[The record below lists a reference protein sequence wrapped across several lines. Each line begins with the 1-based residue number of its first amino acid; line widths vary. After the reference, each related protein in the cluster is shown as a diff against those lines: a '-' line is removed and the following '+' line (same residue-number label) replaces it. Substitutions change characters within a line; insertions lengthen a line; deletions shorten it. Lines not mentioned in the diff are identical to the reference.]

1 MKKLLALALA
11 LIMALGCAGAFAEE
25 AAPAYGIDTQV
36 QLTLSHNIGPMLIGM
51 ATGNYDEQMS
61 EAILDVLDSM
71 YLDIACGGN
80 VLDMA
85 LMGNDAPLTALVG
98 MADEN
103 GVTLVGDLFPHYAL
117 RVEKAEIEALAQ
129 QLSEQLQAQ
138 FQQQLPEAEGES
150 VQLPELSEEEMQAL
164 MEDMQGYSEDINA
177 FLTAVQSNIQAS
189 EDGTTAVIPLTT
201 HQLAGLG
208 ESLLNRLSADE
219 VLKPYL
225 QMIIDQANARLPE
238 DQQVTLEQV
247 LAMAGQKVAELKA
260 AEDTVLV
267 TVTLINN
274 EDGSTYMELNAVNQV
289 LLAVTTVSTGMDATM
304 LISKNEITDAEALL
318 NAITD
323 GSNAEDAAVQLSIHR
338 ETDENGVDNN
348 AFGLEL
354 LYGGI
359 DVGLTCNN
367 AQTGAGTIDYVSHTI
382 GALSVNLLGGDL
394 VQLEVV
400 TMADDIPVAPELGE
414 RTVLDPLKL
423 TDEEK
428 QALIKDVTN
437 YGIPALAAAC
447 VQAMPD
453 QVAEL
458 VELGIN
464 MRKLSFQSGEETEDW
479 ESYDYSEDEY
489 QSEDDEE
496 AEADDGIDLTGVWT
510 APDGSQLILNA
521 DGTFQL
527 TYATKETQGTW
538 YKFAPGS
545 MMLDTERVG
554 QYCDYTEDT
563 ITTVIGFEELTFTR

>member
-1 MKKLLALALA
+1 MKKLLVLALA

-117 RVEKAEIEALAQ
+117 RVENAEIEALAQ
-129 QLSEQLQAQ
+129 QLSEQLQEQ
-138 FQQQLPEAEGES
+138 LQLPGTEGES

-164 MEDMQGYSEDINA
+164 MEDMQGYMEDINA
-177 FLTAVQSNIQAS
+177 FLTAVQSDMQVS

-201 HQLAGLG
+201 HQLAGLA

-225 QMIIDQANARLPE
+225 QMAIDQANAQLPE

-247 LAMAGQKVAELKA
+247 LAMASQKVAELKA
-260 AEDTVLV
+260 AENTELANV
-267 TVTLINN
+267 TMIKN
-274 EDGSTYMELNAVNQV
+274 EDGSTYVKLDVAKKVMV
-289 LLAVTTVSTGMDATM
+289 AVTAVSTGVDATI
-304 LISKNEITDAEALL
+304 LISKNEITDGEALL

-323 GSNAEDAAVQLSIHR
+323 GSNAEDVAVQLSIHS

-382 GALSVNLLGGDL
+382 GVLSVNLLGGDL

-414 RTVLDPLKL
+414 RTVLNPLKL

-496 AEADDGIDLTGVWT
+496 AEADDGIDLTGTWT
-510 APDGSQLILNA
+510 APDGTVLILNA
-521 DGTFQL
+521 DGTFTL
-527 TYATKETQGTW
+527 IYCGKETQGTW
-538 YKFAPGS
+538 EKPFNGS
-545 MMLDTERVG
+545 VSLDTERVG
-554 QYCDYTEDT
+554 MYWDYTETT
-563 ITTVIGFEELTFTR
+563 ISGTIGFDWVDFTR

>member
-98 MADEN
+98 VKDED

-117 RVEKAEIEALAQ
+117 RVENAELEALVQ

-138 FQQQLPEAEGES
+138 FQEQLPEAED

-164 MEDMQGYSEDINA
+164 MEDMQGYQEDINA
-177 FLTAVQSNIQAS
+177 FLTAVQSDMQVS

-225 QMIIDQANARLPE
+225 QMAIDQANAQLSA

-247 LAMAGQKVAELKA
+247 LATASQKVEELKA
-260 AEDTVLV
+260 AEDTVLA
-267 TVTLINN
+267 TLTLMNN
-274 EDGSTYMELNAVNQV
+274 EDGSTYIELNAANKV
-289 LLAVTTVSTGMDATM
+289 LLAVTAVSTGMDATM
-304 LISKNEITDAEALL
+304 LISKAGITDAEAQL
-318 NAITD
+318 NAIMD

-348 AFGLEL
+348 AFGMEL

-367 AQTGAGTIDYVSHTI
+367 AQTGAGTVDYVSHTI

-400 TMADDIPVAPELGE
+400 TMAGDIPVAPELGE

-464 MRKLSFQSGEETEDW
+464 MRKLSLQSGEETEDW

-496 AEADDGIDLTGVWT
+496 AEADDGIDLTGTWT

-554 QYCDYTEDT
+554 QYCDYTEDA
-563 ITTVIGFEELTFTR
+563 IITVIGFEELTFTR

>member
-98 MADEN
+98 VKDED

-117 RVEKAEIEALAQ
+117 RVENAELEALVQ

-138 FQQQLPEAEGES
+138 FQEQLPEAED
-150 VQLPELSEEEMQAL
+150 VQLPELSEEELQAL
-164 MEDMQGYSEDINA
+164 MEDMQGYMEDINA
-177 FLTAVQSNIQAS
+177 FLTAVQSDMQVS

-201 HQLAGLG
+201 HQLAGLA
-208 ESLLNRLSADE
+208 ESVLNRLSVDE

-225 QMIIDQANARLPE
+225 QMAIDQANAQLSA

-247 LAMAGQKVAELKA
+247 LATASQKVAELKA
-260 AEDTVLV
+260 AEDTVLA
-267 TVTLINN
+267 TLTLMNN
-274 EDGSTYMELNAVNQV
+274 EDGSTYMELNAANKV
-289 LLAVTTVSTGMDATM
+289 LLTVTAVSTGMDATM

-323 GSNAEDAAVQLSIHR
+323 GSNAEDAAVQLSIHS

-354 LYGGI
+354 LYGGT

-382 GALSVNLLGGDL
+382 GVLSVNLLGGDL

-458 VELGIN
+458 VELGIQA
-464 MRKLSFQSGEETEDW
+464 KDLSFLPGSQDQTE
-479 ESYDYSEDEY
+479 ESYDYSYDTEDY
-489 QSEDDEE
+489 SYEE
-496 AEADDGIDLTGVWT
+496 EPYEDDGIDLTGTWT
-510 APDGSQLILNA
+510 APDGTVLILNA
-521 DGTFQL
+521 DGTFTL
-527 TYATKETQGTW
+527 IYCGKETQGTW
-538 YKFAPGS
+538 EKPFNGS
-545 MMLDTERVG
+545 VSLDTERVG
-554 QYCDYTEDT
+554 MYWDYTETT
-563 ITTVIGFEELTFTR
+563 ISGTIGFDWVDFTR

>member
-98 MADEN
+98 VKDED

-117 RVEKAEIEALAQ
+117 RVENAELEALVQ

-138 FQQQLPEAEGES
+138 FQEQLPGTEG
-150 VQLPELSEEEMQAL
+150 VQLPELSEEELQAL

-177 FLTAVQSNIQAS
+177 FLAAVQNDMQVT

-201 HQLAGLG
+201 HQLAGLA
-208 ESLLNRLSADE
+208 ESVLNRLSVDE

-225 QMIIDQANARLPE
+225 QMAIDQANAQLSA

-247 LAMAGQKVAELKA
+247 LATASQKVEELKA
-260 AEDTVLV
+260 AEDTVLA
-267 TVTLINN
+267 TLTLMNN
-274 EDGSTYMELNAVNQV
+274 EDGSTYMELNAANKV
-289 LLAVTTVSTGMDATM
+289 LLTVTAVSTGVDATM

-323 GSNAEDAAVQLSIHR
+323 GSNAEDAAVQLSIHS

-354 LYGGI
+354 LYGGT

-382 GALSVNLLGGDL
+382 GVLSVNLLGGDL

-458 VELGIN
+458 VELGIQA
-464 MRKLSFQSGEETEDW
+464 KDLSFLPGSQDQTE
-479 ESYDYSEDEY
+479 ESYDYSYDTEDY
-489 QSEDDEE
+489 SYEE
-496 AEADDGIDLTGVWT
+496 EPYEDDGIDLTGTWT
-510 APDGSQLILNA
+510 APDGTVLILNA
-521 DGTFQL
+521 DGTFTL
-527 TYATKETQGTW
+527 IYCGKETQGTW
-538 YKFAPGS
+538 EKPFNGS
-545 MMLDTERVG
+545 VSLDTERVG
-554 QYCDYTEDT
+554 MYWDYTETT
-563 ITTVIGFEELTFTR
+563 ISGTIGFDWVDFTR

>member
-98 MADEN
+98 VKDED

-117 RVEKAEIEALAQ
+117 RVENAELEALVQ
-129 QLSEQLQAQ
+129 QLTEQLEAQ
-138 FQQQLPEAEGES
+138 FQEQLPGTEG
-150 VQLPELSEEEMQAL
+150 VQLPELSEEELQAL

-177 FLTAVQSNIQAS
+177 FLAAVQNDMQVT

-201 HQLAGLG
+201 HQLAGLA
-208 ESLLNRLSADE
+208 ESVLNRLSVDE

-225 QMIIDQANARLPE
+225 QMAIDQANAQLSA

-260 AEDTVLV
+260 AEDTVLA
-267 TVTLINN
+267 TLTLMNN
-274 EDGSTYMELNAVNQV
+274 EDGSTYMELNAANKV
-289 LLAVTTVSTGMDATM
+289 LLTVTAVSTGMDATM

-323 GSNAEDAAVQLSIHR
+323 GSNAEDAAVQLSIHS

-354 LYGGI
+354 LYGGT

-382 GALSVNLLGGDL
+382 GVLSVNLLGGDL

-458 VELGIN
+458 VELGIQA
-464 MRKLSFQSGEETEDW
+464 KDLSFLPGSQDQTE
-479 ESYDYSEDEY
+479 ESYDYSYDTEDY
-489 QSEDDEE
+489 SYEE
-496 AEADDGIDLTGVWT
+496 EPYEDDGIDLTGTWT

-554 QYCDYTEDT
+554 QYCDYTEDA
-563 ITTVIGFEELTFTR
+563 IITVIGFEELTFTR

>member
-98 MADEN
+98 VKDED

-117 RVEKAEIEALAQ
+117 RVENAELEALVQ

-138 FQQQLPEAEGES
+138 FQEQLPEAED
-150 VQLPELSEEEMQAL
+150 VQLPELSEEELQAL
-164 MEDMQGYSEDINA
+164 MEDMQGYMEDINA
-177 FLTAVQSNIQAS
+177 FLTAVQSDMQVS

-201 HQLAGLG
+201 HQLAGLA
-208 ESLLNRLSADE
+208 ESVLNRLSVDE

-225 QMIIDQANARLPE
+225 QMAIDQANAQLSA

-247 LAMAGQKVAELKA
+247 LATASQKVEELKA
-260 AEDTVLV
+260 AEDTVLA
-267 TVTLINN
+267 TLTLMNN
-274 EDGSTYMELNAVNQV
+274 EDGSTYMELNAANKV
-289 LLAVTTVSTGMDATM
+289 LLAVTAVSTGMDATM

-323 GSNAEDAAVQLSIHR
+323 GSNAEDAAVQLSIHS

-354 LYGGI
+354 LYGGT

-367 AQTGAGTIDYVSHTI
+367 AQTGAGTVDYVSHTI

-400 TMADDIPVAPELGE
+400 TMAGDIPVAPELGE

-464 MRKLSFQSGEETEDW
+464 MRKLSLQSGEETEDW

-496 AEADDGIDLTGVWT
+496 AEADDGIDLTGTWT

-554 QYCDYTEDT
+554 QYCDYTEDA
-563 ITTVIGFEELTFTR
+563 IITVIGFEELTFTR

>member
-25 AAPAYGIDTQV
+25 SAPAYGIDTQV

-138 FQQQLPEAEGES
+138 FQEQLPGTEG
-150 VQLPELSEEEMQAL
+150 VQLPELSEEELQAL

-177 FLTAVQSNIQAS
+177 FLAAVQNDMQVT

-201 HQLAGLG
+201 HQLAGLA
-208 ESLLNRLSADE
+208 ESVLNRLSVDE

-225 QMIIDQANARLPE
+225 QMAIDQANAQLSA

-247 LAMAGQKVAELKA
+247 LATASQKVEELKA
-260 AEDTVLV
+260 AEDTVLA
-267 TVTLINN
+267 TLTLMNN
-274 EDGSTYMELNAVNQV
+274 EDGSTYMELNAANKV
-289 LLAVTTVSTGMDATM
+289 LLTVTAVSTGMDATM

-323 GSNAEDAAVQLSIHR
+323 GSNAEDAAVQLSIHS

-354 LYGGI
+354 LYGGT

-382 GALSVNLLGGDL
+382 GVLSVNLLGGDL

-464 MRKLSFQSGEETEDW
+464 MRKLSLQSGEETEDW

-496 AEADDGIDLTGVWT
+496 AEADDGIDLTGTWT

-554 QYCDYTEDT
+554 QYCDYTEDA
-563 ITTVIGFEELTFTR
+563 IITVIGFEELTFTR

>member
-138 FQQQLPEAEGES
+138 FQEQLPGTEG
-150 VQLPELSEEEMQAL
+150 VQLPELSEEELQAL

-177 FLTAVQSNIQAS
+177 FLAAVQNDIQAT

-201 HQLAGLG
+201 HQLAGLA
-208 ESLLNRLSADE
+208 ESVLNRLSVDE

-225 QMIIDQANARLPE
+225 QMAIDQANAQLSA

-247 LAMAGQKVAELKA
+247 LATASQKVEELKA
-260 AEDTVLV
+260 AEDTVLA
-267 TVTLINN
+267 TLTLMNN
-274 EDGSTYMELNAVNQV
+274 EDGSTYMELNAANKV
-289 LLAVTTVSTGMDATM
+289 LLTVTAVSTGVDATM

-323 GSNAEDAAVQLSIHR
+323 GSNAEDAAVQLSIHS

-354 LYGGI
+354 LYGGT

-382 GALSVNLLGGDL
+382 GVLSVNLLGGDL

-458 VELGIN
+458 VELGIQA
-464 MRKLSFQSGEETEDW
+464 KDLSFLPGSQDQTE
-479 ESYDYSEDEY
+479 ESYDYSYDTEDY
-489 QSEDDEE
+489 SYEE
-496 AEADDGIDLTGVWT
+496 EPYEDDGIDLTGTWT
-510 APDGSQLILNA
+510 APDGTVLILNA
-521 DGTFQL
+521 DGTFTL
-527 TYATKETQGTW
+527 IYCGKETQGTW
-538 YKFAPGS
+538 EKPFNGS
-545 MMLDTERVG
+545 VSLDTERVG
-554 QYCDYTEDT
+554 MYWDYTETT
-563 ITTVIGFEELTFTR
+563 ISGTIGFDWVDFTR

>member
-1 MKKLLALALA
+1 MKKLLVLALA

-117 RVEKAEIEALAQ
+117 RVENAEIEALAQ
-129 QLSEQLQAQ
+129 QLSEQLQEQ
-138 FQQQLPEAEGES
+138 LQLPGTEGES

-177 FLTAVQSNIQAS
+177 FLTAVQSDMQVS

-201 HQLAGLG
+201 HQLAGLA

-225 QMIIDQANARLPE
+225 QMAIDQANAQLPE

-247 LAMAGQKVAELKA
+247 LAMASQKVAELKA
-260 AEDTVLV
+260 AENTELANV
-267 TVTLINN
+267 TMIKN
-274 EDGSTYMELNAVNQV
+274 EDGSTYVKLDVAKKVMV
-289 LLAVTTVSTGMDATM
+289 AVTAVSTGVDATI
-304 LISKNEITDAEALL
+304 LISKNEITDGEALL

-323 GSNAEDAAVQLSIHR
+323 GSNAEDVAVQLSIHS

-348 AFGLEL
+348 AFGMEL

-382 GALSVNLLGGDL
+382 GVLSVNLLGGDL

-414 RTVLDPLKL
+414 RTVLNPLKL

-458 VELGIN
+458 VELGIQA
-464 MRKLSFQSGEETEDW
+464 KDLSFLPGSQDQTE
-479 ESYDYSEDEY
+479 ESYDYSYDTEDY
-489 QSEDDEE
+489 SYEE
-496 AEADDGIDLTGVWT
+496 EPYEDDGIDLTGTWT
-510 APDGSQLILNA
+510 APDGTVLILNA
-521 DGTFQL
+521 DGTFTL
-527 TYATKETQGTW
+527 IYCGKETQGTW
-538 YKFAPGS
+538 EKPFNGS
-545 MMLDTERVG
+545 VSLDTERVG
-554 QYCDYTEDT
+554 MYWDYTETT
-563 ITTVIGFEELTFTR
+563 ISGTIGFDWVDFTR

>member
-150 VQLPELSEEEMQAL
+150 VQLPELSEVEMQAL

-225 QMIIDQANARLPE
+225 QMIVDQVNAQLPE

-247 LAMAGQKVAELKA
+247 LAMASQKVEELKA

-304 LISKNEITDAEALL
+304 LISKNEITDGEALL

-348 AFGLEL
+348 AFGMKL

-414 RTVLDPLKL
+414 RTVLNPLKL

-479 ESYDYSEDEY
+479 ESYDYGEDEY

-496 AEADDGIDLTGVWT
+496 AEADDGIDLTGAWT

-538 YKFAPGS
+538 YKFGPGS

-554 QYCDYTEDT
+554 QYCDYTEDA

>member
-117 RVEKAEIEALAQ
+117 RVENAEIEALAQ

-138 FQQQLPEAEGES
+138 FQEQLPGTEG
-150 VQLPELSEEEMQAL
+150 VQLPELSEEELQAL

-177 FLTAVQSNIQAS
+177 FLTAVQSDMQVS

-201 HQLAGLG
+201 HQLAGLA
-208 ESLLNRLSADE
+208 ESVLNRLSADE

-225 QMIIDQANARLPE
+225 QMAIDQANAQLPE

-247 LAMAGQKVAELKA
+247 LAMAGQKVEEIKA

-267 TVTLINN
+267 TVTLKNN

-304 LISKNEITDAEALL
+304 LISKNEITDGEALL

-348 AFGLEL
+348 AFGMEL

-382 GALSVNLLGGDL
+382 GVLSVNLLGGDL

-458 VELGIN
+458 VELGIQA
-464 MRKLSFQSGEETEDW
+464 KDLSFLPGSQDQTE
-479 ESYDYSEDEY
+479 ESYDYSYDTEDY
-489 QSEDDEE
+489 SYEE
-496 AEADDGIDLTGVWT
+496 EPYEDDGIDLTGTWT
-510 APDGSQLILNA
+510 APDGTMLILNA
-521 DGTFQL
+521 DGTFTL
-527 TYATKETQGTW
+527 IYCGKETQGTW
-538 YKFAPGS
+538 EKPFNGS
-545 MMLDTERVG
+545 VSLDTERVG
-554 QYCDYTEDT
+554 MYWDYTETT
-563 ITTVIGFEELTFTR
+563 ISGTIGFDWVDFTR

>member
-98 MADEN
+98 VKDED

-117 RVEKAEIEALAQ
+117 RVENAELEALAQ
-129 QLSEQLQAQ
+129 QLSEQLQEQ
-138 FQQQLPEAEGES
+138 LQLPGTEG
-150 VQLPELSEEEMQAL
+150 VQLPELSEEELQAL
-164 MEDMQGYSEDINA
+164 MEDMQGYSKDINA
-177 FLTAVQSNIQAS
+177 FLAAVQNDMQVT

-201 HQLAGLG
+201 HQLAGLA
-208 ESLLNRLSADE
+208 ESVLNRLSVDE

-225 QMIIDQANARLPE
+225 QMAIDQANAQLSA

-247 LAMAGQKVAELKA
+247 LATASQKVEELKA
-260 AEDTVLV
+260 AEDTVLA
-267 TVTLINN
+267 TLTLMNN
-274 EDGSTYMELNAVNQV
+274 EDGSTYMELNAANKV
-289 LLAVTTVSTGMDATM
+289 LLTVTAVSTGMDATM

-323 GSNAEDAAVQLSIHR
+323 GSNAEDAAVQLSIHS

-354 LYGGI
+354 LYGGT

-423 TDEEK
+423 IDEEK

-458 VELGIN
+458 VELGIQA
-464 MRKLSFQSGEETEDW
+464 KDLSFLPGSQDQTE
-479 ESYDYSEDEY
+479 ESYDYSYDTEDY
-489 QSEDDEE
+489 SYEE
-496 AEADDGIDLTGVWT
+496 EPYEDDGIDLTGTWT
-510 APDGSQLILNA
+510 APDGTVLILNA
-521 DGTFQL
+521 DGTFTL
-527 TYATKETQGTW
+527 IYCGKETQGTW
-538 YKFAPGS
+538 EKPFNGS
-545 MMLDTERVG
+545 VSLDTERVG
-554 QYCDYTEDT
+554 MYWDYTETT
-563 ITTVIGFEELTFTR
+563 ISGTIGFDWVDFTR

>member
-129 QLSEQLQAQ
+129 QLSEQLQEQ
-138 FQQQLPEAEGES
+138 LQLPEAED
-150 VQLPELSEEEMQAL
+150 VQLPELSEEELQAL
-164 MEDMQGYSEDINA
+164 MEDMQGYMEDINA
-177 FLTAVQSNIQAS
+177 FLAAVQNDMQVS
-189 EDGTTAVIPLTT
+189 EDSTTAVIPLTT
-201 HQLAGLG
+201 HQLAGLA
-208 ESLLNRLSADE
+208 ESVLNRLSADE

-225 QMIIDQANARLPE
+225 QMAIDQANAQLSA

-247 LAMAGQKVAELKA
+247 LATASQKVEELKA
-260 AEDTVLV
+260 AEDTVLA

-304 LISKNEITDAEALL
+304 LISKNEITDGEALL

-323 GSNAEDAAVQLSIHR
+323 GSNAEDAAVQLSIHS

-382 GALSVNLLGGDL
+382 GVLSVNLLGGDL

-414 RTVLDPLKL
+414 RTVLNPLKL

-458 VELGIN
+458 VELGIQA
-464 MRKLSFQSGEETEDW
+464 KDLSFLPGSQDQTE
-479 ESYDYSEDEY
+479 ESYDYSYDTEDY
-489 QSEDDEE
+489 SYEE
-496 AEADDGIDLTGVWT
+496 EPYEDDGIDLTGAWT

>member
-98 MADEN
+98 VKDED

-117 RVEKAEIEALAQ
+117 RVENAELEALVQ
-129 QLSEQLQAQ
+129 QLTEQLEAQ
-138 FQQQLPEAEGES
+138 FQEQLPGTEG
-150 VQLPELSEEEMQAL
+150 VQLPELSEEELQAL

-177 FLTAVQSNIQAS
+177 FLAAVQNDMQVT

-201 HQLAGLG
+201 HQLAGLA
-208 ESLLNRLSADE
+208 ESVLNRLSVDE

-225 QMIIDQANARLPE
+225 QMAIDQANAQLSA

-260 AEDTVLV
+260 AEDTVLA
-267 TVTLINN
+267 TLTLMNN
-274 EDGSTYMELNAVNQV
+274 EDGSTYMELNAANKV
-289 LLAVTTVSTGMDATM
+289 LLTVTAVSTGMDATM

-323 GSNAEDAAVQLSIHR
+323 GSNAEDAAVQLSIHS

-354 LYGGI
+354 LYGGT

-382 GALSVNLLGGDL
+382 GVLSVNLLGGDL

-458 VELGIN
+458 VELGIQA
-464 MRKLSFQSGEETEDW
+464 KDLSFLPGSQDQTE
-479 ESYDYSEDEY
+479 ESYDYSYDTEDY
-489 QSEDDEE
+489 SYEE
-496 AEADDGIDLTGVWT
+496 EPYEDDGIDLTGTWT
-510 APDGSQLILNA
+510 APDGTVLILNA
-521 DGTFQL
+521 DGTFTL
-527 TYATKETQGTW
+527 IYCGKETQGTW
-538 YKFAPGS
+538 EKPFNGS
-545 MMLDTERVG
+545 VSLDTERVG
-554 QYCDYTEDT
+554 MYWDYTETT
-563 ITTVIGFEELTFTR
+563 ISGTIGFDWVDFTR